1 VFLIRTLHKWFGL
14 ILGLQFLLWSI
25 SGAMMAMLDAKKVA
39 AEDSERAPPAL
50 SQPLS
55 PIRLASLA
63 QSLDA
68 PILRAR
74 LRPLGEHYVYE
85 VETPLDL
92 RLFDAATG
100 APVTIDAPRAQALAQ
115 AGYAGSGAVASVE
128 KVEKVSGEVRGVTLP
143 VWRVA
148 FADPDHTTLF
158 VDPRTGAIHH
168 RVNDTTRTW
177 NLFWMIHIMDYP
189 NGAGFNH
196 PLIVTVATGCV
207 WLALSGFI
215 LLVRSF
221 RRQDF
226 AYVLDPID
234 KLRGR

>member
-39 AEDSERAPPAL
+39 AESSERAPPSLAR
-50 SQPLS
+50 PHT
-55 PIRLASLA
+55 PIALASLA
-63 QSLDA
+63 QTLEA

-74 LRPLGEHYVYE
+74 LRPLGEQYVYE
-85 VETPLDL
+85 IETPIDL
-92 RLFDAATG
+92 RLFDATTG
-100 APVTIDAPRAQALAQ
+100 APVTIDAPRAKALAQ
-115 AGYAGSGAVASVE
+115 GSYAGVGVPTSIQIVE
-128 KVEKVSGEVRGVTLP
+128 KPSGEVRGVPLP
-143 VWRVA
+143 VWRVG
-148 FADPDHTTLF
+148 FDDLEHTALF
-158 VDPRTGAIHH
+158 VDPRTGSIHH

-189 NGAGFNH
+189 TGASFNH
-196 PLIVTVATGCV
+196 PLIITVATGCL

-215 LLVRSF
+215 LLFRSF